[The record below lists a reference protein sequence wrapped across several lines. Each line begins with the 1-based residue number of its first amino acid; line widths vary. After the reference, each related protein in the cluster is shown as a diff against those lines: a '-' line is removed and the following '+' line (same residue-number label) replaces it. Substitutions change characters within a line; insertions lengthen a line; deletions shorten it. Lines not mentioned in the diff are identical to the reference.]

1 MTDPQKPALVDNT
14 LLLRKED
21 FEELLDRAAERGTK
35 RALADVGLDGDDAA
49 HDIRELRGLLD
60 AFNTAKH
67 TAWQTVIKMI
77 TTGFLLA
84 LVAVAVAYSP
94 HLLRR
99 IDQSF
104 PARAHPRDQLGVNG
118 RLNGYISK
126 LGVNGCSIGS
136 CSRPTPSRSPR
147 RS

>member
-1 MTDPQKPALVDNT
+1 MTDPQQPVLVDNM

-21 FEELLDRAAERGTK
+21 FDDLLERAAERGAK

-67 TAWQTVIKMI
+67 TAWQTVIKMV

-84 LVAVAVAYSP
+84 LVTGA
-94 HLLRR
+94 L
-99 IDQSF
+99 I
-104 PARAHPRDQLGVNG
+104 
-118 RLNGYISK
+118 K
-126 LGVNGCSIGS
+126 LKVFGGGQ
-136 CSRPTPSRSPR
+136 
-147 RS
+147 

>member
-1 MTDPQKPALVDNT
+1 MTDPQKPALVDNM

-21 FEELLDRAAERGTK
+21 FEDLLDRGAK

-67 TAWQTVIKMI
+67 TAWQTVIKML

-84 LVAVAVAYSP
+84 LVAGTLIKFKVFGGG
-94 HLLRR
+94 
-99 IDQSF
+99 Q
-104 PARAHPRDQLGVNG
+104 
-118 RLNGYISK
+118 
-126 LGVNGCSIGS
+126 
-136 CSRPTPSRSPR
+136 
-147 RS
+147 